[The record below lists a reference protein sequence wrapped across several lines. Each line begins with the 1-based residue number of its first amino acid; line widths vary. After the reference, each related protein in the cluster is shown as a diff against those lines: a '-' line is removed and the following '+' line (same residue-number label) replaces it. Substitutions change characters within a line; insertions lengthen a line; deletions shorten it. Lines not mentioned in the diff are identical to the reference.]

1 MKKII
6 VASLLSGV
14 TSLLAA
20 NGADLYKK
28 CVSCHGTNA
37 EKSALGKSQIIKGW
51 DKAQLVASL
60 KGYKNGTYGGA
71 MKAIMKGQVAPYSDA
86 DIDAVADYIFG
97 LK

>member
-6 VASLLSGV
+6 VASLLAGV

-20 NGADLYKK
+20 DGAELYKK
-28 CVSCHGTNA
+28 CVSCHGANA
-37 EKSALGKSQIIKGW
+37 EKSALGKSQVIKGW
-51 DKAQLVASL
+51 DQAKLVASL
-60 KGYKNGTYGGA
+60 KGYKDGTYGGA

-86 DIDAVADYIFG
+86 DIEAVAGYISG

>member
-14 TSLLAA
+14 TALLAA
-20 NGADLYKK
+20 DGAELYKK
-28 CVSCHGTNA
+28 CVSCHGANA
-37 EKSALGKSQIIKGW
+37 EKSALGKSQVIQGW
-51 DKAQLVASL
+51 DKAKLVTAL
-60 KGYKNGTYGGA
+60 KGYKDGSYGGQ

-86 DIDAVADYIFG
+86 DIEAVSGYISA

>member
-6 VASLLSGV
+6 VASLLAGV

-20 NGADLYKK
+20 DGAELFKK
-28 CVSCHGTNA
+28 CVSCHGANA
-37 EKSALGKSQIIKGW
+37 EKSALGKSQIIQGW
-51 DKAQLVASL
+51 DKAKTVTAL
-60 KGYKNGTYGGA
+60 KGYKDGTYGGA

-86 DIDAVADYIFG
+86 DIEAVSAYIST